1 MILLSF
7 KLIDHTNFNFRSGK
21 YIHMDSESYVSV
33 KSSKEIES
41 GQELLIN
48 YGDYGNHDY
57 LMKFGFL
64 VPNNKFNEFN
74 LPLDFS
80 DHIELSGQQFELKQ
94 KILKTAPTDVTLDA
108 IKLENYRINENIL
121 KMLRIYFLTNEDVLT
136 KPEIAGYLWKNFKD
150 EISTENEKKMCE
162 FLIKILT
169 SEIKKYKEAK
179 SKRVTNED
187 ITKADQNTRNMLIL
201 CENEIEILEKNL
213 GFFERKLG
221 TLLSL

>member
-1 MILLSF
+1 
-7 KLIDHTNFNFRSGK
+7 
-21 YIHMDSESYVSV
+21 MDSESYVSV
-33 KSSKEIES
+33 KSSKIIEP

-48 YGDYGNHDY
+48 YGNYGNHDL

-64 VPNNKFNEFN
+64 VPNNKFNELY

-80 DHIELSGQQFELKQ
+80 DHLELSSQQFELKQ
-94 KILKTAPTDVTLDA
+94 KILKTASSDVSLDT

-162 FLIKILT
+162 FIIKILT

-179 SKRVTNED
+179 SKRVINDD
-187 ITKADQNTRNMLIL
+187 ITKVDFNTRNMLIL
-201 CENEIEILEKNL
+201 CENELEILEKNL
-213 GFFERKLG
+213 SFFERKKG
-221 TLLSL
+221 ELLSS